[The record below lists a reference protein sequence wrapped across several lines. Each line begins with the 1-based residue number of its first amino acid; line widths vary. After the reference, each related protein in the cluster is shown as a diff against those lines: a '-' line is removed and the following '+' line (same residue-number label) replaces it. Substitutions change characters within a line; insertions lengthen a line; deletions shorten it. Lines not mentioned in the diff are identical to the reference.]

1 MKILNCVR
9 GSMVKTL
16 DLEIHLAEVKSTSDG
31 TPRHHTEKVK
41 TRITEF
47 TFQHGDNTCCQSSTK
62 RLPNYPNQ
70 VG

>member
-31 TPRHHTEKVK
+31 TPPPSHRESKDKGCGVHFPTW
-41 TRITEF
+41 
-47 TFQHGDNTCCQSSTK
+47 
-62 RLPNYPNQ
+62 
-70 VG
+70 